1 MDSRRSPSIVSL
13 TVISARPTSLSYR
26 TFSMTPKPL
35 GTLRVGEAS
44 VMVSTDSPIHKS
56 VLRSKNAVAGDCRP
70 VSRVIFCSDDASLV
84 PLLADSEKPLL
95 RPVVLAHQ
103 LPEVDKRPSGG
114 LRTTVEVV
122 IANRAFVSSRTSFRQ
137 PFFDSPSSVFADL
150 DDGAACSRSL
160 TTPEREGGASM

>member
-1 MDSRRSPSIVSL
+1 LLGIVGL
-13 TVISARPTSLSYR
+13 FLALFFVPEEATLAP
-26 TFSMTPKPL
+26 FS
-35 GTLRVGEAS
+35 
-44 VMVSTDSPIHKS
+44 
-56 VLRSKNAVAGDCRP
+56 
-70 VSRVIFCSDDASLV
+70 
-84 PLLADSEKPLL
+84 ADSGKPLL
-95 RPVVLAHQ
+95 RPVVIAHQ

-160 TTPEREGGASM
+160 TTPEREGGASI